1 MRNNPRTHGR
11 RWLTR
16 VRLPIQVL
24 LALVLAVTVAAQ
36 NRPAEPSLQGGGSLK
51 VMTYNMYVGTEY
63 VGLTDPIYANFLQA
77 VTNGILEVRAS
88 DPPGRAQ
95 AIARQIAATM
105 PHLVSLQEVAT
116 WSTGPTKDNLTVEF
130 DYLQLLLDALAAQG
144 VQYTPVASLTSWDAT
159 VPSTFGFVRNT
170 WRVVIIARADL
181 KPEDFSYTNF
191 QAATWTATLV
201 VPLPAL
207 KGRPDDCP
215 VPLRPSDLACRMPFR
230 RGWVSTDVSYRGKQ
244 FRIIGAHLDSA
255 SALLEI
261 PQGLQLLNGPANTA
275 LPVVVAADLN
285 ADCSNPSDPTYPTCD
300 NFRNAGFI
308 DAWTA
313 ANPFEPGFTKFLP
326 VMTKGSDY
334 VMVRGRFRV
343 QAAVLVGEEVGD
355 MTPTTGLWPSD
366 HCGVVARL
374 QHPGEE

>member
-1 MRNNPRTHGR
+1 
-11 RWLTR
+11 
-16 VRLPIQVL
+16 
-24 LALVLAVTVAAQ
+24 
-36 NRPAEPSLQGGGSLK
+36 
-51 VMTYNMYVGTEY
+51 MTYNMYVGTEY
-63 VGLTDPIYANFLQA
+63 VGVTDPNYTNFLQA
-77 VTNGILEVRAS
+77 MTNLILDVRAS
-88 DPPGRAQ
+88 DPAGRAQ
-95 AIARQIAATM
+95 AIARQIAATR

-116 WSTGPTKDNLTVEF
+116 WSTGPTKGNLTVEF

-144 VQYTPVASLTSWDAT
+144 VQYTPVASLTHFDVT
-159 VPSTFGFVRNT
+159 LPSSTGFGRNT
-170 WRVVIIARADL
+170 WRVVILARADL
-181 KPEDFSYTNF
+181 KPEDFSFTNV
-191 QAATWTATLV
+191 QAATWSVPLTLV
-201 VPLPAL
+201 VRLRAL
-207 KGRPDDCP
+207 DGRADDCP
-215 VPLRPSDLACRMPFR
+215 VPLRPSDLACRMPFP
-230 RGWVSTDVSYRGKQ
+230 RGWVSADVTYRGKQ

-261 PQGLQLLNGPANTA
+261 PQGLELLNGPANTA
-275 LPVVVAADLN
+275 LPVIVAADLN

-326 VMTKGSDY
+326 VMTKRSDY

-343 QAAVLVGEEVGD
+343 QAAALVGEEVGD
-355 MTPTTGLWPSD
+355 MTPTGLWPSD